1 MIRAVFWDFGGV
13 ILSSPFEA
21 FNAYERANGLPT
33 DFIRGVNS
41 RDPDTNARLM
51 AEQRMIQRQERAY
64 LADGRLSRWERRDL
78 YGDLRDANRHI
89 YNQTHDA
96 QTRH

>member
-41 RDPDTNARLM
+41 RDPDTNAWARF
-51 AEQRMIQRQERAY
+51 ERQEISPEEFDALFEAAGLKRTAVRETGSPQVVIEVG
-64 LADGRLSRWERRDL
+64 LAEAG
-78 YGDLRDANRHI
+78 
-89 YNQTHDA
+89 
-96 QTRH
+96 